1 MRKLMLAV
9 IALAAAGGGTL
20 ATSTPAAAEDYPWC
34 LAGYQTGYP
43 GECYYTSYAQCM
55 ASASGRY
62 AYCRINPRVAFGVE
76 PPIGGGRR
84 APYPYGYYR

>member
-9 IALAAAGGGTL
+9 IALATAGGGAIT
-20 ATSTPAAAEDYPWC
+20 TSAPAAADDYPWC
-34 LAGYQTGYP
+34 LSGWQTGYP

-55 ASASGRY
+55 ASAWGRV

-76 PPIGGGRR
+76 APIGGGRR
-84 APYPYGYYR
+84 ALYPNGYYR